1 MGPDKKPERIKFELS
16 DEESE
21 AARKFMKEHSEV
33 CPNRGKYQGA
43 IGVSYEF
50 SFTHTS
56 IGTMTS
62 VICHCGA
69 YLFFDP

>member
-1 MGPDKKPERIKFELS
+1 MEPDKKPERIKFELS

-33 CPNRGKYQGA
+33 CPNKGKYQGA
-43 IGVSYEF
+43 IGVSYR
-50 SFTHTS
+50 FTFTDTS
-56 IGTMTS
+56 IGLMAR

-69 YLFFDP
+69 DLFFDP